1 MTATIR
7 ETDVFSDSFRMLYVK
22 LNAVSAFTTAHTH
35 YNASGG
41 STGSFALSYITAAK
55 QHLKHHGYGGRFIG
69 FINSDMTQKIEDAAA
84 WTTTNLPASKV
95 IDNVAIEGFAGR
107 LLGIDPK
114 TLFGVNN
121 IGISDSFS
129 FWAWKR
135 TVVWKNTGE
144 KKSTKILKHI
154 AAQGAFLGI
163 GTIGCVE
170 TVGRFLGRPIAAGIN
185 YLRYKEFDNRH
196 NTAVR
201 LSATATVEAITG
213 LVTKFFPGDFEATA
227 CSSIAKGVMKITEN
241 RLTL

>member
-1 MTATIR
+1 MSGNVYFYPNQFRGFYEIGVTKN
-7 ETDVFSDSFRMLYVK
+7 EMEEDVYLILHKIFLYLKNHPDRTFEDSLENLNSHEIKVLDNAMLIDP
-22 LNAVSAFTTAHTH
+22 
-35 YNASGG
+35 GG
-41 STGSFALSYITAAK
+41 SIDISK
-55 QHLKHHGYGGRFIG
+55 
-69 FINSDMTQKIEDAAA
+69 INPE
-84 WTTTNLPASKV
+84 
-95 IDNVAIEGFAGR
+95 
-107 LLGIDPK
+107 

-129 FWAWKR
+129 FWAWRR

-144 KKSTKILKHI
+144 KKSTQILKHI

-163 GTIGCVE
+163 GAVGCVE

-185 YLRYKEFDNRH
+185 YLRYKEFDNRP

-213 LVTKFFPGDFEATA
+213 LVTNFFPRDFEATA
-227 CSSIAKGVMKITEN
+227 CSGLAKGVMKITKN